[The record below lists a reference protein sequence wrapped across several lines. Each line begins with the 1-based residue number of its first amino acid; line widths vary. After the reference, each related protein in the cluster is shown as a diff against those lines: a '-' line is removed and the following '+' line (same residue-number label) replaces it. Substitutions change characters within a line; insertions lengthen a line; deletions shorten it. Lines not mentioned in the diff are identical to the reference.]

1 MCDVTKIFLHISMYP
16 CYCSLAE
23 CSPWRARSKRANTTE
38 WVTLLNQS
46 VSEFR
51 IRLVR
56 RHQYYLVNLIAPTLL
71 TTTVAFFTPL
81 IPPEGGMKFYF

>member
-1 MCDVTKIFLHISMYP
+1 MCDVTKILLHISMYP
-16 CYCSLAE
+16 CYRS

-51 IRLVR
+51 ISLVR

-81 IPPEGGMKFYF
+81 IPPEGGTKYYF